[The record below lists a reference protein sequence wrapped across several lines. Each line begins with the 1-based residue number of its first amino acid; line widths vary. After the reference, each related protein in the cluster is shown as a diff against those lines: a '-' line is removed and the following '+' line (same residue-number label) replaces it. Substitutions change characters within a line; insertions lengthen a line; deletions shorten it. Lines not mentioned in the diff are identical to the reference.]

1 MDHNFNKIDKYIN
14 DLSSNVDDIST
25 SIKKYKKI
33 KDIINRSQEQLN
45 NTDFKIQNIEQN
57 ISLPDNFNFNENM
70 EKIKNSLESI
80 NKDNENFEEF
90 ISNYINI
97 KQLIFQCNLY
107 INNSKLS
114 IKQLIQDDEKNF
126 VEISHT
132 FK

>member
-1 MDHNFNKIDKYIN
+1 MDHNFNKIDKYIS
-14 DLSSNVDDIST
+14 DLSSNIDDIST

-33 KDIINRSQEQLN
+33 KDIINRTQEQLN
-45 NTDFKIQNIEQN
+45 NNDLKIQNIERN

-70 EKIKNSLESI
+70 EKIKNCLESI

>member
-33 KDIINRSQEQLN
+33 KDIINRIQEQLN
-45 NTDFKIQNIEQN
+45 DTDFKIQNIEQN

-90 ISNYINI
+90 IRNYINI